1 MTWKNDIRKEERE
14 IDATSMHLPK
24 YKELKIKAL
33 YDLLLKHYS
42 MPDLELALI
51 ERMETIANR

>member
-1 MTWKNDIRKEERE
+1 MTWKDNIKKEE

-24 YKELKIKAL
+24 YKELKIRAL
-33 YDLLLKHYS
+33 YDLLEKHYF

-51 ERMETIANR
+51 ERMQTIANG